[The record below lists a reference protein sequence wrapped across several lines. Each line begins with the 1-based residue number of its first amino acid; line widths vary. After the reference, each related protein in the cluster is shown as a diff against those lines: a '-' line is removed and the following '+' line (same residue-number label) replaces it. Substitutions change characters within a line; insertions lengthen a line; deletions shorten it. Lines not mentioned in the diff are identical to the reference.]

1 MNNMIRPITAVVI
14 VLVFSQVALAQNVPN
29 PMYSAWMKFKPGA
42 TATYSGESRT
52 LGIDATIE
60 TTIKLVNV
68 ASDKVTIEV
77 RRKVTSG
84 SDTVEQP
91 ATTETIQAVLPASIA
106 MAADPDEEIEVNG
119 RKYKCRVFRAQQVES
134 ADGKK
139 VDLGLVSRTWLSE
152 EVPGGIVRVDA
163 RTEGAIGLSTS
174 LTLKSM
180 NTGEK

>member
-1 MNNMIRPITAVVI
+1 MIRPIIAVV
-14 VLVFSQVALAQNVPN
+14 VLLFSDVALAQNTPN
-29 PMYSAWMKFKPGA
+29 PLYSAWMKFKPGA

-52 LGIDATIE
+52 LGIEATIE
-60 TTIKLVNV
+60 TSIKLVSV

-84 SDTVEQP
+84 SDTVEEL
-91 ATTETIQAVLPASIA
+91 AKTETIQALLPAGIT
-106 MAADPDEEIEVNG
+106 MVADPDEQIEVNG
-119 RKYKCRVFRAQQVES
+119 KSYKCKVFRAQQVES

-180 NTGEK
+180 STP